1 MTSLTET
8 TEKDQRP
15 PRIVRI
21 QVEKLF
27 GVLSHDVRLNRED
40 RVTILHGINGVGKT
54 KLLELTAALT
64 RGQIEKLAEIPFE
77 TLRLELDDGT
87 AIEARR
93 SKARVKPPHLRRVRG
108 RVPPREHTITL
119 TRTAPGVFEDV
130 WSCQDDEN
138 DIPVDVRMTLIRCE
152 QAHLVETQR
161 LLRIARNEENGDE
174 FFVHTVDE
182 LAGELKETISAAQN
196 EFLKKTQALDRT
208 LTSRV
213 LAATAESV
221 GADLLSRLEQLAA
234 HRARLERV
242 GLVDADSMGPSP
254 APADASAL
262 TGDRALMISVHTADA
277 EEKFKVLDPLA
288 TRLGLFLD
296 GMNDKLGYPKKL
308 VLGGDRTL
316 SVRRGAETI
325 ALDQLS
331 SGEQHELVLL
341 YNLAFRVTPNTLVLI
356 DEPELSLHPVWQEQF
371 LDDIL
376 KIAAAG
382 EFDVVVAT
390 HSPYIIGN
398 RSDLCV
404 ELKAEPR
411 A

>member
-1 MTSLTET
+1 
-8 TEKDQRP
+8 
-15 PRIVRI
+15 
-21 QVEKLF
+21 
-27 GVLSHDVRLNRED
+27 
-40 RVTILHGINGVGKT
+40 
-54 KLLELTAALT
+54 
-64 RGQIEKLAEIPFE
+64 
-77 TLRLELDDGT
+77 
-87 AIEARR
+87 
-93 SKARVKPPHLRRVRG
+93 
-108 RVPPREHTITL
+108 
-119 TRTAPGVFEDV
+119 VFEDV

-331 SGEQHELVLL
+331 SGEQHELVLP

>member
-8 TEKDQRP
+8 SDKEQRP

-27 GVLSHDVRLNRED
+27 GVLNHDVRLNRED

-64 RGQIEKLAEIPFE
+64 RGQVGKLAEIPFE
-77 TLRLELDDGT
+77 SLRLELDDGT
-87 AIEARR
+87 AIEARPDFSDEFSTGVAIER
-93 SKARVKPPHLRRVRG
+93 TTAERTIVQSWSRGAADGVRTKVNG
-108 RVPPREHTITL
+108 RG
-119 TRTAPGVFEDV
+119 A
-130 WSCQDDEN
+130 
-138 DIPVDVRMTLIRCE
+138 TLISCGD
-152 QAHLVETQR
+152 AHLIETQR
-161 LLRIARNEENGDE
+161 LLLIGARVGRDGEEPASTL
-174 FFVHTVDE
+174 TVNE
-182 LAGELKETISAAQN
+182 LAAELKVTISDAQN
-196 EFLKKTQALDRT
+196 EFFKTTQALDRS

-221 GADLLSRLEQLAA
+221 GTDLPKRLEELAE

-242 GLVDADSMGPSP
+242 GLLDVDSLSPSP
-254 APADASAL
+254 TVADASAL
-262 TGDRALMISVHTADA
+262 KGDRALMIAVHTADA

-296 GMNDKLGYPKKL
+296 GMNDKLGHPKKL
-308 VLGGDRTL
+308 VLGSDRAL
-316 SVRRGAETI
+316 SVRRGTETI
-325 ALDQLS
+325 PLDQLS